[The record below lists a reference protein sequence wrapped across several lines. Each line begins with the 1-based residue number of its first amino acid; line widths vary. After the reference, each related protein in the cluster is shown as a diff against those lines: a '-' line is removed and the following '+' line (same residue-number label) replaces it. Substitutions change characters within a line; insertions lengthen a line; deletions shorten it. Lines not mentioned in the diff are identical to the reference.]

1 MESKLDLSLVASFVD
16 KVSAPMGAVANQT
29 DSAVAKLVD
38 YDAALRS
45 IGQQKGLV
53 IRLEQQSQGPKAAG
67 GTTDI
72 QSASTQ

>member
-53 IRLEQQSQGPKAAG
+53 KSLEQ
-67 GTTDI
+67 
-72 QSASTQ
+72 

>member
-1 MESKLDLSLVASFVD
+1 MESKLDLSLVASCVD

-38 YDAALRS
+38 YDAALSS

-53 IRLEQQSQGPKAAG
+53 IRLEQQS
-67 GTTDI
+67 
-72 QSASTQ
+72 

>member
-1 MESKLDLSLVASFVD
+1 
-16 KVSAPMGAVANQT
+16 MGAVANQT
-29 DSAVAKLVD
+29 DSAIAKFVD

-53 IRLEQQSQGPKAAG
+53 IRLEQQSQAPKAAG

-72 QSASTQ
+72 QLARNQ